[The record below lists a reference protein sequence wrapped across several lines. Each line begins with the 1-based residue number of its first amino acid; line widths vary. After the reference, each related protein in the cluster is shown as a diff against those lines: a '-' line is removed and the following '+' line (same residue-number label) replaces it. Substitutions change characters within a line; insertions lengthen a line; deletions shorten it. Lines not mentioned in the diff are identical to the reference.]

1 MNCQFGTWLIVIIG
15 WFFVDW
21 KNNRRELRKEK
32 RALIDKINVDLN
44 SIEKIAVEYHQNDH
58 ANVKTS
64 QEIKISLDRVVKILN
79 REKLLVQKEYKK
91 FIAFKQSITLENFDS
106 NGFIPQ
112 GDNSELLENIS
123 LTKDDL
129 LHAMETKFN
138 DDFRRDFNWL
148 KFGRTK

>member
-79 REKLLVQKEYKK
+79 REKLLIQKEYKK
-91 FIAFKQSITLENFDS
+91 FIAFKKSITLENFDLY
-106 NGFIPQ
+106 GFY
-112 GDNSELLENIS
+112 
-123 LTKDDL
+123 K
-129 LHAMETKFN
+129 
-138 DDFRRDFNWL
+138 
-148 KFGRTK
+148 